1 MGKQNLILLIGL
13 IIIFF
18 VALIFL
24 IKSLPEEE
32 GELGEKYEGIESI
45 TMVTDM
51 GGLGDRSFNDA
62 GWNGVQI
69 ASEEFGIKAN
79 VIQKM
84 EGQDLIANVSQAAET
99 SEIVVGM
106 GFMLKDAIIANALL
120 YPDTYFILIDENVK
134 GYPNVASYL
143 FSSGQSGYLA
153 GIIAASVSE
162 TGKIGIVKGMDVPSV
177 LTYSAGFKAGAKTW
191 NEFSGDKV
199 EVLTETA
206 DTFIDPSKGR
216 ELTKLLIDQ
225 GVDIVFDVAGA
236 TGIGVYE
243 AIQESNRVQGITE
256 QDIRTGIT
264 KPKYFAVGV
273 DVDHDEMYYGEV
285 LVSALKKMS
294 ETIHSAVEDIT
305 KNQFTGGLHLVDFK
319 DGFTGIS
326 DMEYT
331 KQHIP
336 EMALILLEKAE
347 KLMMERD
354 ERLSIP
360 LDITDVDK
368 YLSEFDTPEELL
380 KIIN

>member
-1 MGKQNLILLIGL
+1 MEKQNLILLVGL
-13 IIIFF
+13 TIIFF
-18 VALIFL
+18 IALIFL
-24 IKSLPEEE
+24 IKSSSEIDY
-32 GELGEKYEGIESI
+32 KYEGINSI
-45 TMVTDM
+45 TMVTDI
-51 GGLGDRSFNDA
+51 GGLGDKSFNDA

-69 ASEEFGIKAN
+69 ASKEFGIKAN

-84 EGQDLIANVSQAAET
+84 EGQDLTTNVSQAAET
-99 SEIVVGM
+99 SDIVVGM

-177 LTYSAGFKAGAKTW
+177 LTYSAGFKAGVKTW

-206 DTFIDPSKGR
+206 DTFISPSKGR

-243 AIQESNRVQGITE
+243 AIQESNRAQGISE
-256 QDIRTGIT
+256 QDIKTGIT

-294 ETIHSAVEDIT
+294 ETIYSAVEDIT
-305 KNQFTGGLHLVDFK
+305 KNKFTGGVHLVDFK
-319 DGFTGIS
+319 DGLTGIS
-326 DMEYT
+326 DMKYT
-331 KQHIP
+331 KQYVP

-347 KLMMERD
+347 KLMMQRD
-354 ERLSIP
+354 ERLSVP
-360 LDITDVDK
+360 SDITDVDE
-368 YLSEFDTPEELL
+368 YLSEFNIPEELL
-380 KIIN
+380 EIIN

>member
-1 MGKQNLILLIGL
+1 MGKQKLILLIGL
-13 IIIFF
+13 TIMLFI
-18 VALIFL
+18 ALIFL
-24 IKSLPEEE
+24 IKSSLEVDYE
-32 GELGEKYEGIESI
+32 YEGIDSI
-45 TMVTDM
+45 TMVTDI
-51 GGLGDRSFNDA
+51 GGLGDKSFNDA

-84 EGQDLIANVSQAAET
+84 EGQDLTANVSQAAET
-99 SEIVVGM
+99 SDIVVGM

-243 AIQESNRVQGITE
+243 IIQESNRAQGITE
-256 QDIRTGIT
+256 QDIKTGIT

-294 ETIHSAVEDIT
+294 ETI
-305 KNQFTGGLHLVDFK
+305 
-319 DGFTGIS
+319 
-326 DMEYT
+326 
-331 KQHIP
+331 
-336 EMALILLEKAE
+336 
-347 KLMMERD
+347 
-354 ERLSIP
+354 
-360 LDITDVDK
+360 
-368 YLSEFDTPEELL
+368 
-380 KIIN
+380 

>member
-1 MGKQNLILLIGL
+1 MEKQNLILLIGL
-13 IIIFF
+13 TIVLFIAI
-18 VALIFL
+18 IFL
-24 IKSLPEEE
+24 IKSLPEEV
-32 GELGEKYEGIESI
+32 GEKYEGIKSI

-69 ASEEFGIKAN
+69 ASEGFGIKAN

-84 EGQDLIANVSQAAET
+84 GGQDLTANVSQAAET
-99 SEIVVGM
+99 SDIVVGM
-106 GFMLKDAIIANALL
+106 GFMLKDAIITNAPL
-120 YPDTYFILIDENVK
+120 YPDTYFILIDEDA
-134 GYPNVASYL
+134 GDLPNVASYL
-143 FSSGQSGYLA
+143 FHSDQSGYLA

-177 LTYSAGFKAGAKTW
+177 LTYSAGFRAGAKTW

-199 EVLTETA
+199 EVLTKTA
-206 DTFIDPSKGR
+206 DTFTDPSKGR
-216 ELTKLLIDQ
+216 QLTKLLIDQ

-243 AIQESNRVQGITE
+243 AIQESNRAQGITE
-256 QDIRTGIT
+256 QDIRTGIA

-294 ETIHSAVEDIT
+294 ETIYSAVEDIT
-305 KNQFTGGLHLVDFK
+305 KNRFIGGVHLIDFK

-326 DMEYT
+326 DMKYT
-331 KQHIP
+331 KQYVP
-336 EMALILLEKAE
+336 EMALSLIKRAE

-354 ERLSIP
+354 ERLLVP
-360 LDITDVDK
+360 LDITNVEE
-368 YLSEFDTPEELL
+368 YLDGFKTPKELL
-380 KIIN
+380 EIIN